1 MKHLRF
7 LSLFFAFFLA
17 LPALQAQGL
26 NSLKISLRWQYKMSE
41 FGGVPYT
48 VGLEDKGSTYNLY
61 ITGESESRDR
71 ATEIGILVEHKD
83 LKAFREYLGAIR
95 DKYAEWSQVAKD
107 NAVRNYQK
115 DFAVNYNAYI
125 FFQTGGLYYFKYNNP
140 LDEWFSVDQ
149 NNVPKVKIIT
159 ARYVEDGV
167 RNAGRLKMTFRTVEE
182 LDALIRIIDE
192 AGPAIAADRA
202 KRAKVDAL
210 FR

>member
-1 MKHLRF
+1 MKYLNFFGLF
-7 LSLFFAFFLA
+7 LFVLSFSTI
-17 LPALQAQGL
+17 QVQGL
-26 NSLKISLRWQYKMSE
+26 YSLKISLRWQYKMSE
-41 FGGVPYT
+41 FGGTPYT
-48 VGLEDKGSTYNLY
+48 VGLEDKGSSYNLY

-71 ATEIGILVEHKD
+71 ATEIGILVEYKD
-83 LKAFREYLGAIR
+83 LKCFREYLGTIR
-95 DKYAEWSQVAKD
+95 NKYAEWSQVAKE
-107 NAVRNYQK
+107 NAIRNYQK
-115 DFAVNYNAYI
+115 DFAVNYNAYV

-182 LDALIRIIDE
+182 LDALIKIIDE
-192 AGPAIAADRA
+192 AGPAIEAERA

>member
-1 MKHLRF
+1 MKYLNFIGLF
-7 LSLFFAFFLA
+7 LFVLSFSTI
-17 LPALQAQGL
+17 QAQGL
-26 NSLKISLRWQYKMSE
+26 YSLKISLRWQYKMSE
-41 FGGVPYT
+41 FGGTPYT
-48 VGLEDKGSTYNLY
+48 VGLEDKGSSYNLY

-71 ATEIGILVEHKD
+71 ATEIGILVEYKD
-83 LKAFREYLGAIR
+83 LKSFREYLGTIR
-95 DKYAEWSQVAKD
+95 NKYAEWSQVAKE
-107 NAVRNYQK
+107 NAIRNYQK
-115 DFAVNYNAYI
+115 DFAVNYNAYV

-182 LDALIRIIDE
+182 LDALIKIIDE
-192 AGPAIAADRA
+192 AGPAIEAERA